1 MIKHVVML
9 HLRADYDPAELAAVV
24 AGLDGLEI
32 SGFTDFTHGVN
43 RDLEHKTPDYP
54 YGFICT
60 FNDLDA
66 LRRYQ
71 ADPAHRALGQ
81 RLVAL
86 CAGGAAGIMVMDLEV

>member
-9 HLRADYDPAELAAVV
+9 HLRADYDSAELVAVM

-32 SGFTDFTHGVN
+32 PGFTDFAHGVN
-43 RDLEHKTPDYP
+43 RDLENKTPDYP

-71 ADPAHRALGQ
+71 ADPVHQALGQ

-86 CAGGAAGIMVMDLEV
+86 CAGGAAGIMVMDLDV